1 MKAILCAALAAV
13 VAATAGTAAVN
24 AGDVQGDAYDCTEL
38 WNLRNQ
44 IYKANGYCFKTAK
57 AISRFGNAGCS
68 YDSLAE
74 VPLSD
79 QDRSVIRDVK
89 KSEARQRC

>member
-1 MKAILCAALAAV
+1 MKAILCAGIAAIA
-13 VAATAGTAAVN
+13 AATSVTAPAN
-24 AGDVQGDAYDCTEL
+24 AGDVQGDAYDCREL
-38 WNLRNQ
+38 WSLRNQ
-44 IYKANGYCFKTAK
+44 IYKANGYCFKTSK

-68 YDSLAE
+68 FDSLAE